1 MVRQK
6 CSGIRRSYLVDKLEA
21 ELQCGELS
29 EANLAWLAQCGLPL
43 ALIDVNG
50 LVAWCVESDCGR
62 ITRKTG
68 TAYPSTGAAVG

>member
-1 MVRQK
+1 M
-6 CSGIRRSYLVDKLEA
+6 
-21 ELQCGELS
+21 
-29 EANLAWLAQCGLPL
+29 PL